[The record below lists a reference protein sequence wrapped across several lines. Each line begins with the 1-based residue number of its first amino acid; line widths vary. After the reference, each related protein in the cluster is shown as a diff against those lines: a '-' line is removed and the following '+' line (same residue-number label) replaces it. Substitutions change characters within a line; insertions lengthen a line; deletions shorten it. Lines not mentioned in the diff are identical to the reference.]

1 MFVLRFQ
8 IDCKRNTDSIAIV
21 YEEEGVDAGGVTRE
35 WYSTLARSIFNP
47 NYALFQP
54 SSSDQLVYQPNPHSY
69 VNVSVLVRIICYG
82 VITDK
87 LLLA

>member
-1 MFVLRFQ
+1 MTANSLILSLTETF
-8 IDCKRNTDSIAIV
+8 TV

-47 NYALFQP
+47 DYALFQP

-69 VNVSVLVRIICYG
+69 VNVSHNGAMIFE
-82 VITDK
+82 
-87 LLLA
+87 

>member
-1 MFVLRFQ
+1 MLIRQFLP
-8 IDCKRNTDSIAIV
+8 AV

-69 VNVSVLVRIICYG
+69 VNVCCLLV
-82 VITDK
+82 
-87 LLLA
+87 